1 MWGANTFPMRNRLPY
16 PFLLVAMTM
25 LFLPSGLCGVS
36 FPSLG
41 INTHCWRL
49 FCFVSAPPSRLYCG
63 FRLRTGNP
71 GSDSW
76 RLCWGHVVDLLR
88 VHSLC
93 ESILALACLFLGVYF
108 TVLHTYLFCI
118 ASYVRFCFLA
128 SGYWLD
134 CSGFS
139 LVGGM
144 LL

>member
-63 FRLRTGNP
+63 FHFRMKIPGATAGDSTGDCDRP
-71 GSDSW
+71 IAGP
-76 RLCWGHVVDLLR
+76 LPLR
-88 VHSLC
+88 VNPS
-93 ESILALACLFLGVYF
+93 ACLFIFGCLF
-108 TVLHTYLFCI
+108 TTLHTYLFCI
-118 ASYVRFCFLA
+118 ASYLCLYFPA